1 MQNTLTNSVSLTM
14 PLADGEYFRMTICFH
29 CCISHSFA
37 DEFQDQAT
45 ALNKNLSTVAIVA
58 ASDDVPLDAFT
69 CELVHSL
76 LAIGR
81 EIFFSKSFHVIHGIL
96 LQVPHFI

>member
-1 MQNTLTNSVSLTM
+1 MVKYRAEVSFVLVNAVIR
-14 PLADGEYFRMTICFH
+14 L
-29 CCISHSFA
+29 

-58 ASDDVPLDAFT
+58 ASSDVPLDAFT

-76 LAIGR
+76 LAIGK
-81 EIFFSKSFHVIHGIL
+81 ISIL
-96 LQVPHFI
+96 CNRRKESVDL

>member
-1 MQNTLTNSVSLTM
+1 LIIIKKIIFYL
-14 PLADGEYFRMTICFH
+14 
-29 CCISHSFA
+29 

-58 ASDDVPLDAFT
+58 ASDDVPLDSFT

-76 LAIGR
+76 LAIGKNS
-81 EIFFSKSFHVIHGIL
+81 I
-96 LQVPHFI
+96 

>member
-1 MQNTLTNSVSLTM
+1 VLLLLRS
-14 PLADGEYFRMTICFH
+14 
-29 CCISHSFA
+29 

-76 LAIGR
+76 LAIGKFKDDR
-81 EIFFSKSFHVIHGIL
+81 RAGNVALRSLSP
-96 LQVPHFI
+96 LQF

>member
-1 MQNTLTNSVSLTM
+1 MVRISRNSSLN
-14 PLADGEYFRMTICFH
+14 YCFDL
-29 CCISHSFA
+29 

-58 ASDDVPLDAFT
+58 ASDDVPLDSFT

-76 LAIGR
+76 LSIGKDTY
-81 EIFFSKSFHVIHGIL
+81 F
-96 LQVPHFI
+96 

>member
-1 MQNTLTNSVSLTM
+1 MKKKFSVRL
-14 PLADGEYFRMTICFH
+14 
-29 CCISHSFA
+29 

-76 LAIGR
+76 IAIGKKNR
-81 EIFFSKSFHVIHGIL
+81 SIVKENISLVVVFFFRSNVTFDTTVDY
-96 LQVPHFI
+96 

>member
-1 MQNTLTNSVSLTM
+1 MVKLFINISNNTITFSLYS
-14 PLADGEYFRMTICFH
+14 L
-29 CCISHSFA
+29 

-58 ASDDVPLDAFT
+58 ASDDVPLDSFT

-76 LAIGR
+76 IAIGKTKILFYII
-81 EIFFSKSFHVIHGIL
+81 IFIMI
-96 LQVPHFI
+96 

>member
-1 MQNTLTNSVSLTM
+1 MSSLSAY
-14 PLADGEYFRMTICFH
+14 LCLFSLFK
-29 CCISHSFA
+29 

-76 LAIGR
+76 LAIGK
-81 EIFFSKSFHVIHGIL
+81 EYFFLDLLLSIL
-96 LQVPHFI
+96 NRS